1 MALTVKDRVR
11 VVTTTTGTSDFTL
24 GGAVAGYQSFSV
36 IGDGNTTYYA
46 CSDSVTGDWEV
57 GVGTYSSSGPTLS
70 RDTVLESSN
79 SGSKVSF
86 AAGSK
91 DLFVTYP
98 AERAVYLDTAGSA
111 VTTLDVGT
119 LGVSTANITTAN
131 ITSGTVSNTPS
142 SGTDI
147 ANKTYVDTIAS
158 SGVTYHTPVKYE
170 APNALTATYNNGTSG
185 VGATLTNS
193 GTLGAFTPDGV
204 VASVNDR
211 ILIYQQASAAHNGVY
226 TVTTVGDGSTAW
238 VLTRSTDTDSYAL
251 KDPNGLGEGDA
262 FFVTS
267 GNTGAGETYI
277 CNTQG
282 TITFGT
288 TAINFVQVSSAQIYS
303 AGTGLTLSGTQFSI
317 TNTGTAGTYGS
328 ASSVP
333 VLTTNAQGQVTSVT
347 NTAISITSAA
357 VSGLAA
363 SATTDTTNA
372 ANITSGTLPSAR
384 INGSYTGL
392 TGVGTLTAGT
402 WNATTI
408 GAAYGGTG
416 QSSYTIGDI
425 LYADGSTS
433 LAKLAD
439 IATGNALISGGVGT
453 APSWG
458 KVGLTTHVSGTLPV
472 ASGGTGATTLTGY
485 VYGNGTGAMTASTS
499 IPNAATTAT
508 SANTASAIVARDA
521 SGNFSAGTITASL
534 SGNATTAT
542 TASATTAAAT
552 FNNGGTGD
560 ASGTTFNGSTA
571 KTISYNTVGASPLAG
586 SSSLTTTGTVTSGT
600 WSASFGAVSGA
611 NLTNLTAGNLSGTI
625 PSAVLGNSTTYVGT
639 TAIALNRA
647 TANQALTGITSV
659 TFPGATSGSVQLIPA
674 ATAGIGT
681 VLTMPATTGTV
692 ITSGDTGTVTST
704 MIADGTIV
712 NADINASA
720 AIAVSKLAASTIS
733 GVTLGGTLSTLTMN
747 TSGTGLSGSTT
758 YNGSGASTF
767 TVTSNATNANTASTI
782 VARDAS
788 GNFSA
793 GTITA
798 SLSGNAT
805 NVTGV
810 VALANGGSGQ
820 TSAQAAMN
828 AFAGAVTSGSYL
840 RGNGTNVVMS
850 TIQAGD
856 VPTLNQN
863 TTGSAA
869 TLTTGRTIQTNLA
882 STASATFNGSA
893 NITPGVT
900 GTLPV
905 ANGGTGAATL
915 TANNVLLGNGTSA
928 VQVVAPGTNGNVLT
942 SNGTTWVSQAAA
954 GFAAGTAMVFVQTAA
969 PTGWTKSTAH
979 DNKALRIVSGTASSG
994 GSVAFT
1000 TAFAS
1005 QGVSGT
1011 VGSTTLATSQI
1022 PSHNHTIDSRT
1033 GGNKGSGF
1041 YAPIITVTEAN
1052 ANSSAFSTTSTGG
1065 GGSHDHSFTGTAIN
1079 LAVQYVDVI
1088 IATKN

>member
-36 IGDGNTTYYA
+36 IGNGNTTYYA
-46 CSDSVTGDWEV
+46 CSDSATGDWEV

-91 DLFVTYP
+91 DVFVTYP

-131 ITSGTVSNTPS
+131 ITSGTVSTTPS

-226 TVTTVGDGSTAW
+226 TVTTVGNGSTAW

-267 GNTGAGETYI
+267 GNTGAGETYV

-402 WNATTI
+402 WNAITI

-882 STASATFNGSA
+882 STSSATFNGSA

-928 VQVVAPGTNGNVLT
+928 FQVVAPGTNGNVLT
-942 SNGTTWVSQAAA
+942 SNGTTWVSQAAGG

-969 PTGWTKSTAH
+969 PTGWTKSTTH

-1005 QGVSGT
+1005 QSVAGT
-1011 VGSTTLATSQI
+1011 IGNTTLDTTQI
-1022 PSHNHTIDSRT
+1022 PSHTHTISARS
-1033 GGNKGSGF
+1033 GNNKGGPVN
-1041 YAPIITVTEAN
+1041 PIINVTEAN
-1052 ANSSAFSTTSTGG
+1052 NTVTTFTSNATGG
-1065 GGSHDHSFTGTAIN
+1065 GGSHNHSFSGTAIN

-1088 IATKN
+1088 IATKD